1 MNNCGLF
8 FISFYHNTKKARWF
22 EIVEE
27 IKSGYQKT
35 LEKWHW
41 TEDLKKFGRDRNEA
55 RDMILTSRRERK
67 WSWFSI
73 PLYEIHRAQLIYS
86 NRVFLKLFCNFCH
99 TLILLLISFCFFS
112 HQNFH
117 LYHQIDADVTI
128 LFIVVYKT

>member
-1 MNNCGLF
+1 MF

-41 TEDLKKFGRDRNEA
+41 AEDLKKFGRDRNEA

-73 PLYEIHRAQLIYS
+73 PLIPLTTSGTTYLFKSSVFEIILQFLPHS
-86 NRVFLKLFCNFCH
+86 N
-99 TLILLLISFCFFS
+99 
-112 HQNFH
+112 
-117 LYHQIDADVTI
+117 
-128 LFIVVYKT
+128 FIAN